1 MSYLEFEHLTKTFPG
16 VRALEDVSF
25 GVDEG
30 SVHAVCGEN
39 GAGKSTLLKILS
51 GVYCP
56 DSGSVKVGG
65 KTVSF
70 ATPFEAIRGGVAV
83 IYQELHLVPEMTVA
97 ENVFLGHLPQ
107 KAGILDRHGLV
118 QSASKIFG
126 SLGVDIDV
134 KARVGALPLAQRQM
148 VEIAK
153 AMSLD
158 AKVIA
163 FDEPTSSLSSREVD
177 HLFALISDLKRQG
190 RVILYVSHRMAEIFA
205 ICDKATILRDGRHV
219 ETFGDLRNIGESEI
233 VTRMVGR
240 SINDIYGYRGRK
252 IGGERLSISNL
263 EAEGLRGP
271 ASLTV
276 GTGEIVGIFGLVGA
290 GRTELL
296 QAIYG
301 AVKKTGGVEIDGKA
315 ANTAAPPASIKSGL
329 ALSPEDRKKDGIF
342 PLRSVSENINISSR
356 KQFAIGGFWISEIRD
371 KQNAEKQVGRL
382 RIKAPSLGQPVGL
395 LSGGNQQKAILGRWL
410 SDNVKVLML
419 DEPTRGID
427 VGAKREIYEIM
438 YELAEQGVGILFV
451 SSEMPE
457 VLGVSDRIL
466 VMRQGQIVANLKRS
480 DATEE
485 KLLRLALPTSVGVA

>member
-1 MSYLEFEHLTKTFPG
+1 
-16 VRALEDVSF
+16 
-25 GVDEG
+25 
-30 SVHAVCGEN
+30 
-39 GAGKSTLLKILS
+39 
-51 GVYCP
+51 
-56 DSGSVKVGG
+56 
-65 KTVSF
+65 
-70 ATPFEAIRGGVAV
+70 
-83 IYQELHLVPEMTVA
+83 
-97 ENVFLGHLPQ
+97 
-107 KAGILDRHGLV
+107 
-118 QSASKIFG
+118 
-126 SLGVDIDV
+126 
-134 KARVGALPLAQRQM
+134 
-148 VEIAK
+148 
-153 AMSLD
+153 
-158 AKVIA
+158 
-163 FDEPTSSLSSREVD
+163 
-177 HLFALISDLKRQG
+177 
-190 RVILYVSHRMAEIFA
+190 
-205 ICDKATILRDGRHV
+205 
-219 ETFGDLRNIGESEI
+219 
-233 VTRMVGR
+233 
-240 SINDIYGYRGRK
+240 
-252 IGGERLSISNL
+252 
-263 EAEGLRGP
+263 
-271 ASLTV
+271 V